1 MFDKALMTRWAETM
15 NLNQLSVTIK
25 IGDSK
30 KENNIQKDRERQRVD
45 ILIIDVF
52 TQSEYRLDNVVDFN
66 SVRF

>member
-30 KENNIQKDRERQRVD
+30 KENNIQKDRERSDSYNR
-45 ILIIDVF
+45 
-52 TQSEYRLDNVVDFN
+52 N
-66 SVRF
+66 SGN